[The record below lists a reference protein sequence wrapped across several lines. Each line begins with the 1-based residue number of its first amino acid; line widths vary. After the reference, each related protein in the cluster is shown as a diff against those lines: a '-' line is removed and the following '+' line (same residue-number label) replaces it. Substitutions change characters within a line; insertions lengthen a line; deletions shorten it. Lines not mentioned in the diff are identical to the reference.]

1 MAQMILPY
9 KQKQIMDKESKHV
22 LDGRGEEKKGMA
34 GDSGVD
40 GCGLLHLEA
49 MGNGIL
55 LNSTGH

>member
-1 MAQMILPY
+1 MILPV
-9 KQKQIMDKESKHV
+9 KQKQIMDTESKLV
-22 LDGRGEEKKGMA
+22 FSGAGGEKQGME